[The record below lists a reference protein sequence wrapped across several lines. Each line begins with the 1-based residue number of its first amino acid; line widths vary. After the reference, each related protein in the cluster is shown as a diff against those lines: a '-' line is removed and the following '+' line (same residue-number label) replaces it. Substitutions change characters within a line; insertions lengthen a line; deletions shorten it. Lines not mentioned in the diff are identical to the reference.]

1 MSRSAAA
8 LIAATLLLTAGAALA
23 EDADYTTTP
32 THTFVHA
39 EVLHGGLS
47 TRRLRFNR
55 AEGRVTIDRPAG
67 RGRIEFSVQTNSI
80 ATGDAALDALL
91 KAWLD
96 VARHPTARFV
106 SDTLQFDGERLRG
119 ATGTLT
125 LRDASRPLAVRAE
138 HFNCYFNPLFKREVC
153 GGEFSAEVELG
164 RWGSLPES
172 RLEWAPTVTLRV
184 QVEAVRQ

>member
-8 LIAATLLLTAGAALA
+8 LIAATLFAIGAAQA
-23 EDADYTTTP
+23 ESADYATTP

-39 EVLHGGLS
+39 ELLHAGLS

-55 AEGRVTIDRPAG
+55 AEGRVTIDRSTG
-67 RGRIEFSVQTNSI
+67 RGRIEFTVQTASI
-80 ATGDAALDALL
+80 ASGDAALDAVL

-96 VARHPTARFV
+96 VAAHPTARFV
-106 SDTLQFDGERLRG
+106 SEALQFDGERLQG
-119 ATGTLT
+119 ATGTLS
-125 LRDASRPLAVRAE
+125 LRDASRPLAVRSE

-153 GGEFSAEVELG
+153 GGEFSAEVDLG
-164 RWGSLPES
+164 RWGSLLEP